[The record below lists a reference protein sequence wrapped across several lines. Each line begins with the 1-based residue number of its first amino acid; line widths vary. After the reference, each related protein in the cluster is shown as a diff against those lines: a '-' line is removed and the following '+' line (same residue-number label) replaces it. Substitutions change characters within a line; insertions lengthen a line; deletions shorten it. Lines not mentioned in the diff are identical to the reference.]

1 MSFRK
6 TETYKKWKF

>member
-6 TETYKKWKF
+6 TRF